1 MPLQSKLDAVT
12 ARTVGYWAST
22 GLLAVA
28 LFGSG
33 LGALTRQE
41 FLVEAMEHL
50 GFPLYVMRILGTWY
64 VSAAVALVVPGLPR
78 VKEWA
83 YAGVIFAMTG
93 AFASHVFAGDAIAD
107 HAPSLVLTSLAV
119 ASYVLRPASRRLGA
133 LPSSDR
139 DGAH

>member
-1 MPLQSKLDAVT
+1 MAPQSKLDGMN

-22 GLLAVA
+22 GLLSVA

-41 FLVEAMEHL
+41 FLVEAMEHI

-64 VSAAVALVVPGLPR
+64 VIAAVALVVPAFPR

-83 YAGVIFAMTG
+83 YAGIIFAMTG
-93 AFASHVFAGDAIAD
+93 ALASHYFSGDGIAD
-107 HAPSLVLTSLAV
+107 FVPPVVLASLAV
-119 ASYVLRPASRRLGA
+119 ASYLLRPASRRLRA
-133 LPSSDR
+133 LHSSVQD
-139 DGAH
+139 DAH

>member
-1 MPLQSKLDAVT
+1 MGPKSKHNGMNR
-12 ARTVGYWAST
+12 RTVGYWAST

-64 VSAAVALVVPGLPR
+64 VSAAVALVVPGLAR

-93 AFASHVFAGDAIAD
+93 ALAAHYFSGDAVAD
-107 HAPSLVLTSLAV
+107 FLPPLVLISLAV
-119 ASYVLRPASRRLGA
+119 ASYLLRPASRRLGGQ
-133 LPSSDR
+133 LSSDR